1 MVVRLRFYQQAGDAV
16 MPLTDTKVKNAKPLV
31 KEYKLTD
38 GFGMFL
44 RVTPKGSKYWQMAYR
59 FEGKQKLFSIGVY
72 PAVSLSDARQ
82 RRDEAR
88 RLLAQDID
96 PNAKKQ
102 AEVKELKAKRD
113 NTRTFKA
120 VTKAWFSTKTK
131 WSDDYGD
138 SVWKRLET
146 YVFPVIGDK
155 DVAELDTGD
164 LLVPVK
170 KVEALGYLEVAMRIQ
185 QYITAILRH
194 AVQQKLIRHN
204 PAYDMEGAVQ
214 KPQTEHRPALELEE
228 IPLLLNKIAEYKGRR
243 LTILA
248 IQLNLM
254 IFIRSSELRFAR
266 WSEIDFKSKLW
277 VIPEQREAI
286 ENVKHSTRGAKMK
299 RKHFVPLC
307 KQAMRI
313 LKEIRHL
320 TYEEGHDDG
329 LIFTGCYDSF
339 RPMSENTINK
349 ALRNMG
355 YDTKQDICGH
365 GFRTVACSALIESG
379 LWSEDAVE
387 LQMSHKENN
396 SVRAAYTHKAKHL
409 DQRRLMLQWWAD
421 YLDANRN
428 DMVRPFEFA
437 TDARFGLE
445 NQA

>member
-1 MVVRLRFYQQAGDAV
+1 MS
-16 MPLTDTKVKNAKPLV
+16 LTVIKAKNAKPLE

-88 RLLAQDID
+88 RLLAQGID

-113 NTRTFKA
+113 KTRSFRTVA
-120 VTKAWFSTKTK
+120 KAWFATKTK

-194 AVQQKLIRHN
+194 AVQQKMIRHN

-228 IPLLLNKIAEYKGRR
+228 IPQLLNKIAEYKGRR

-277 VIPEQREAI
+277 VIPEQREVI

-307 KQAMRI
+307 KQAMKI
-313 LKEIRHL
+313 LKEIRQL
-320 TYEEGHDDG
+320 TYEEGQDDG

-339 RPMSENTINK
+339 KPMSENTINK

-365 GFRTVACSALIESG
+365 GFRTLACSALIESG

-387 LQMSHKENN
+387 LQMSHKESN

-421 YLDANRN
+421 FLEASN
-428 DMVRPFEFA
+428 DVMVRPFEYA
-437 TDARFGLE
+437 TGARFGLE

>member
-1 MVVRLRFYQQAGDAV
+1 MS
-16 MPLTDTKVKNAKPLV
+16 LTDIKAKNAKPLE

-88 RLLAQDID
+88 RLLAQGID

-113 NTRTFKA
+113 NTRSFRTVA
-120 VTKAWFSTKTK
+120 KAWFATKTK

-138 SVWKRLET
+138 AVWKRLET

-228 IPLLLNKIAEYKGRR
+228 IPQLLNKIAEYKGRR

-307 KQAMRI
+307 KQAMKI
-313 LKEIRHL
+313 LKEIRQL
-320 TYEEGHDDG
+320 TYEEGQDDG

-339 RPMSENTINK
+339 KPMSENTINK

-365 GFRTVACSALIESG
+365 GFRTLACSALIESG

-387 LQMSHKENN
+387 LQMSHKESN

-409 DQRRLMLQWWAD
+409 EQRRLMLQWWAD
-421 YLDANRN
+421 FLDANSN

-437 TDARFGLE
+437 S
-445 NQA
+445 NK

>member
-1 MVVRLRFYQQAGDAV
+1 MS
-16 MPLTDTKVKNAKPLV
+16 LTDIKAKNAKPLE

-88 RLLAQDID
+88 RLLAQGID

-113 NTRTFKA
+113 NTRSFRTVA
-120 VTKAWFSTKTK
+120 KAWFATKTK

-138 SVWKRLET
+138 AVWKRLET

-228 IPLLLNKIAEYKGRR
+228 IPQLLNKIAEYKGRR

-307 KQAMRI
+307 KQAMKI
-313 LKEIRHL
+313 LKEIRQL
-320 TYEEGHDDG
+320 TYEEGQDDG

-339 RPMSENTINK
+339 KPMSENTINK

-365 GFRTVACSALIESG
+365 GFRTLACSALIESG

-387 LQMSHKENN
+387 LQMSHKESN

-421 YLDANRN
+421 FLDANSSS
-428 DMVRPFEFA
+428 MIRPFEFA
-437 TDARFGLE
+437 HR
-445 NQA
+445 NQS

>member
-1 MVVRLRFYQQAGDAV
+1 MS
-16 MPLTDTKVKNAKPLV
+16 LTDIKAKNAKPLE

-88 RLLAQDID
+88 RLLAQGID

-113 NTRTFKA
+113 NTRSFRTVA
-120 VTKAWFSTKTK
+120 KAWFATKTK

-138 SVWKRLET
+138 AVWKRLET

-228 IPLLLNKIAEYKGRR
+228 IPQLLNKIAEYKGRR

-307 KQAMRI
+307 KQAIKI
-313 LKEIRHL
+313 LKEIRQL
-320 TYEEGHDDG
+320 TYEEGQDDG

-339 RPMSENTINK
+339 KPMSENTINK

-365 GFRTVACSALIESG
+365 GFRTLACSALIESG

-387 LQMSHKENN
+387 LQMSHKESN

-409 DQRRLMLQWWAD
+409 EQRRLMLQWWAD
-421 YLDANRN
+421 FLDANSN

-437 TDARFGLE
+437 S
-445 NQA
+445 NK

>member
-1 MVVRLRFYQQAGDAV
+1 MS
-16 MPLTDTKVKNAKPLV
+16 LTDIKAKNAKPLE

-88 RLLAQDID
+88 RLLAQGID

-113 NTRTFKA
+113 NTRSFRTVA
-120 VTKAWFSTKTK
+120 KAWFSTKTK

-138 SVWKRLET
+138 AVWKRLET

-228 IPLLLNKIAEYKGRR
+228 IPQLLNKIAEYKGRW

-307 KQAMRI
+307 KQAMKI
-313 LKEIRHL
+313 LKEIRQL
-320 TYEEGHDDG
+320 TYEEGQDDG

-339 RPMSENTINK
+339 KPMSENTINK

-365 GFRTVACSALIESG
+365 GFRTLACSALIESG

-387 LQMSHKENN
+387 LQMSHKESN

-421 YLDANRN
+421 YLDASRN
-428 DMVRPFEFA
+428 GMVRPFEFA
-437 TDARFGLE
+437 T
-445 NQA
+445 NK

>member
-1 MVVRLRFYQQAGDAV
+1 MS
-16 MPLTDTKVKNAKPLV
+16 LTDIKAKNAKPLE

-88 RLLAQDID
+88 RLLAQGID

-113 NTRTFKA
+113 NTRSFRTVA
-120 VTKAWFSTKTK
+120 KAWFATKTK

-138 SVWKRLET
+138 AVWKRLET

-228 IPLLLNKIAEYKGRR
+228 IPQLLNKIAEYKGRR

-307 KQAMRI
+307 KQAMKI
-313 LKEIRHL
+313 LKEIRQL
-320 TYEEGHDDG
+320 TYEEGQDDG

-339 RPMSENTINK
+339 KPMSENTINK

-355 YDTKQDICGH
+355 YNTKQDICAH
-365 GFRTVACSALIESG
+365 GFRTLACSALIESG

-387 LQMSHKENN
+387 LQMSHKESN

-409 DQRRLMLQWWAD
+409 EQRRLMLQWWAD
-421 YLDANRN
+421 FLDANSN

-437 TDARFGLE
+437 T
-445 NQA
+445 NK

>member
-1 MVVRLRFYQQAGDAV
+1 MS
-16 MPLTDTKVKNAKPLV
+16 LTDIKAKNAKPLE

-88 RLLAQDID
+88 RLLAQGID

-113 NTRTFKA
+113 NTRSFRTVA
-120 VTKAWFSTKTK
+120 KAWFSTKTK

-138 SVWKRLET
+138 AVWKRLET
-146 YVFPVIGDK
+146 YAFPVIGDK

-228 IPLLLNKIAEYKGRR
+228 IPQLLNKIAEYKGRR

-307 KQAMRI
+307 KQAMKI
-313 LKEIRHL
+313 LKEIRQL
-320 TYEEGHDDG
+320 TYEEGQDDG

-339 RPMSENTINK
+339 KPMSENTINK

-365 GFRTVACSALIESG
+365 GFRTLACSALIESG

-387 LQMSHKENN
+387 LQMSHKESN

-409 DQRRLMLQWWAD
+409 EQRRLMLQWWAD
-421 YLDANRN
+421 FLDANSN

-437 TDARFGLE
+437 S
-445 NQA
+445 NK

>member
-1 MVVRLRFYQQAGDAV
+1 MS
-16 MPLTDTKVKNAKPLV
+16 LTDIKAKNAKPLE

-88 RLLAQDID
+88 RLLAQGID

-113 NTRTFKA
+113 NTRSFRTVA
-120 VTKAWFSTKTK
+120 KAWFSTKTK

-138 SVWKRLET
+138 AVWKRLET

-214 KPQTEHRPALELEE
+214 KPQAEHRPALELEE
-228 IPLLLNKIAEYKGRR
+228 IPQLLNKIAEYKGRR

-307 KQAMRI
+307 KQAMKI
-313 LKEIRHL
+313 LKEIRQL
-320 TYEEGHDDG
+320 TYEEGQDDG

-339 RPMSENTINK
+339 KPMSENTINK

-365 GFRTVACSALIESG
+365 GFRTLACSALIESG

-387 LQMSHKENN
+387 LQMSHKESN

-409 DQRRLMLQWWAD
+409 EQRRLMLQWWAD
-421 YLDANRN
+421 FLDANSN

-437 TDARFGLE
+437 S
-445 NQA
+445 NK

>member
-1 MVVRLRFYQQAGDAV
+1 MS
-16 MPLTDTKVKNAKPLV
+16 LTDIKAKNAKPLE

-88 RLLAQDID
+88 RLLAQGID

-113 NTRTFKA
+113 NTRSFRTVA
-120 VTKAWFSTKTK
+120 KAWFSTKTK
-131 WSDDYGD
+131 WSDYYGD
-138 SVWKRLET
+138 AVWKRLET

-155 DVAELDTGD
+155 DVAELDKGD

-228 IPLLLNKIAEYKGRR
+228 IPQLLNKIAEYKGRR

-307 KQAMRI
+307 KQAMKI
-313 LKEIRHL
+313 LKEIRQL

-339 RPMSENTINK
+339 KPMSENTINK

-365 GFRTVACSALIESG
+365 GFRTLACSALIESG

-387 LQMSHKENN
+387 LQMRDRK
-396 SVRAAYTHKAKHL
+396 SV
-409 DQRRLMLQWWAD
+409 
-421 YLDANRN
+421 
-428 DMVRPFEFA
+428 V
-437 TDARFGLE
+437 
-445 NQA
+445 

>member
-1 MVVRLRFYQQAGDAV
+1 MS
-16 MPLTDTKVKNAKPLV
+16 LTDIKAKNAKPLE

-88 RLLAQDID
+88 RLLAQGID

-113 NTRTFKA
+113 NTRSFRTVA
-120 VTKAWFSTKTK
+120 KAWFSTKTK

-138 SVWKRLET
+138 AVWKRLET

-228 IPLLLNKIAEYKGRR
+228 IPQLLNKIAEYKGRR

-307 KQAMRI
+307 KQAMKI
-313 LKEIRHL
+313 LKEIRQL
-320 TYEEGHDDG
+320 TYEEGQDDG

-339 RPMSENTINK
+339 KPMSENTINK

-365 GFRTVACSALIESG
+365 GFRTLACSALIESG

-387 LQMSHKENN
+387 LQMSHKESN

-409 DQRRLMLQWWAD
+409 EQRRLMLQWWAD
-421 YLDANRN
+421 FLDANSN
-428 DMVRPFEFA
+428 GMVRPFEFA

>member
-1 MVVRLRFYQQAGDAV
+1 MS
-16 MPLTDTKVKNAKPLV
+16 LTDIKAKNAKPLK

-88 RLLAQDID
+88 RLLAQGID

-113 NTRTFKA
+113 NTRSFRTVA
-120 VTKAWFSTKTK
+120 KAWFSTKTK

-138 SVWKRLET
+138 AVWKRLET

-228 IPLLLNKIAEYKGRR
+228 IPQLLNKIAEYKGRR

-307 KQAMRI
+307 KQAMKI
-313 LKEIRHL
+313 LKEIRQL
-320 TYEEGHDDG
+320 TYEEGQDDG

-339 RPMSENTINK
+339 KPMSENTINK

-365 GFRTVACSALIESG
+365 GFRTLACSALIESG

-387 LQMSHKENN
+387 LQMSHKESN

-409 DQRRLMLQWWAD
+409 EQRRLMLQWWAD
-421 YLDANRN
+421 FLDANSN

-437 TDARFGLE
+437 S
-445 NQA
+445 NK

>member
-1 MVVRLRFYQQAGDAV
+1 MS
-16 MPLTDTKVKNAKPLV
+16 LTDIKAKNAKPLE

-88 RLLAQDID
+88 RLLAQGID

-113 NTRTFKA
+113 NTRSFRTVA
-120 VTKAWFSTKTK
+120 KAWFATKTK

-138 SVWKRLET
+138 AVWKRLET

-228 IPLLLNKIAEYKGRR
+228 IPQLLNKIAEYKGRR

-313 LKEIRHL
+313 LKEIRQL
-320 TYEEGHDDG
+320 TYEEGQDDG

-339 RPMSENTINK
+339 KPMSENTINK

-365 GFRTVACSALIESG
+365 GFRTLACSALIESG

-387 LQMSHKENN
+387 LQMSHKESN

-421 YLDANRN
+421 FLDANRN

-437 TDARFGLE
+437 QR
-445 NQA
+445 

>member
-1 MVVRLRFYQQAGDAV
+1 MS
-16 MPLTDTKVKNAKPLV
+16 LTDSKAKNAKPLE

-44 RVTPKGSKYWQMAYR
+44 RVTPKGYKYWQMAYR
-59 FEGKQKLFSIGVY
+59 FEGKQKIFSIGVY
-72 PAVSLSDARQ
+72 PAVSLADVRQ

-88 RLLAQDID
+88 RLLAQGID
-96 PNAKKQ
+96 PNARKQ

-113 NTRTFKA
+113 KTRSFSIVA
-120 VTKAWFSTKTK
+120 KAWFSTKTK
-131 WSDDYGD
+131 WSEDYGD

-146 YVFPVIGDK
+146 YVFPATGDK
-155 DVAELDTGD
+155 DVAELDTGN
-164 LLVPVK
+164 LPVPVK

-185 QYITAILRH
+185 QYIAAILRH

-214 KPQTEHRPALELEE
+214 KPHTEHRPALELEE
-228 IPLLLNKIAEYKGRR
+228 IPQLLKKIAGYKGHR

-266 WSEIDFKSKLW
+266 WSEIDVKSKLW

-307 KQAMRI
+307 KQAMKI
-313 LKEIRHL
+313 LKEIRQL

-339 RPMSENTINK
+339 KPMSENTINK

-365 GFRTVACSALIESG
+365 GFRTLDVVALIESG

-387 LQMSHKENN
+387 LQMSHKESN
-396 SVRAAYTHKAKHL
+396 SVRAAYTHKARHP
-409 DQRRLMLQWWAD
+409 DQRRLMLQW
-421 YLDANRN
+421 
-428 DMVRPFEFA
+428 
-437 TDARFGLE
+437 
-445 NQA
+445 

>member
-1 MVVRLRFYQQAGDAV
+1 MS
-16 MPLTDTKVKNAKPLV
+16 LTDIKAKNAKPLK

-59 FEGKQKLFSIGVY
+59 FEGKQKIFSIGVY
-72 PAVSLSDARQ
+72 PAVSLGDARQ

-88 RLLAQDID
+88 RLLAQGID

-113 NTRTFKA
+113 NTRSFRTVA
-120 VTKAWFSTKTK
+120 KAWFSTKTK

-138 SVWKRLET
+138 AVWKRLET
-146 YVFPVIGDK
+146 YAFPVIGDK

-228 IPLLLNKIAEYKGRR
+228 IPQLLNKIAEYKGRR

-307 KQAMRI
+307 KQAMKI
-313 LKEIRHL
+313 LKEIRQL
-320 TYEEGHDDG
+320 TYEEGQDDG

-339 RPMSENTINK
+339 KPMSENTINK

-365 GFRTVACSALIESG
+365 GFRTLACSALIESG

-387 LQMSHKENN
+387 LQMSHKESN

-409 DQRRLMLQWWAD
+409 EQRRLMLQWWAD
-421 YLDANRN
+421 FLDANSN

-437 TDARFGLE
+437 S
-445 NQA
+445 NK

>member
-1 MVVRLRFYQQAGDAV
+1 MS
-16 MPLTDTKVKNAKPLV
+16 LTDIKAKNAKPLK

-59 FEGKQKLFSIGVY
+59 FEGKQKIFSIGVY
-72 PAVSLSDARQ
+72 PAVSLGDARQ

-88 RLLAQDID
+88 RLLAQGID

-113 NTRTFKA
+113 NTRSFRTVA
-120 VTKAWFSTKTK
+120 KAWFSTKTK

-138 SVWKRLET
+138 AVWKRLET

-228 IPLLLNKIAEYKGRR
+228 IPQLLNKIAEYKGRR

-307 KQAMRI
+307 KQAMKI
-313 LKEIRHL
+313 LKEIRQL
-320 TYEEGHDDG
+320 TYEEGQDDG

-339 RPMSENTINK
+339 KPMSENTINK

-365 GFRTVACSALIESG
+365 GFRTLACSALIESG

-387 LQMSHKENN
+387 LQMSHKESN
-396 SVRAAYTHKAKHL
+396 SVRAAYTHKANHL
-409 DQRRLMLQWWAD
+409 EQRRLMLQWWAD
-421 YLDANRN
+421 FLDANSN

-437 TDARFGLE
+437 S
-445 NQA
+445 NK

>member
-1 MVVRLRFYQQAGDAV
+1 MS
-16 MPLTDTKVKNAKPLV
+16 LTDIKAKNAKPLE

-88 RLLAQDID
+88 RLLAQGID

-102 AEVKELKAKRD
+102 AEAKELKAKRD
-113 NTRTFKA
+113 NTRSFRTVA
-120 VTKAWFSTKTK
+120 KAWFATKTK

-138 SVWKRLET
+138 AVWKRLET

-228 IPLLLNKIAEYKGRR
+228 IPQLLNKIAEYKGRR

-307 KQAMRI
+307 KQAMKI
-313 LKEIRHL
+313 LKEIRQL
-320 TYEEGHDDG
+320 TYEEGQDDG

-339 RPMSENTINK
+339 KPMSENTINK

-355 YDTKQDICGH
+355 YNTKQDICGH
-365 GFRTVACSALIESG
+365 GFRTLACSALIESG

-387 LQMSHKENN
+387 LQMSHKESN

-421 YLDANRN
+421 YLDASRN
-428 DMVRPFEFA
+428 GMVRPFEFA
-437 TDARFGLE
+437 T
-445 NQA
+445 NK

>member
-1 MVVRLRFYQQAGDAV
+1 MS
-16 MPLTDTKVKNAKPLV
+16 LTDIKAKNAKPLE

-88 RLLAQDID
+88 RLLAQGID

-102 AEVKELKAKRD
+102 AEAKELKAKRD
-113 NTRTFKA
+113 NTRSFRTVA
-120 VTKAWFSTKTK
+120 KAWFATKTK

-138 SVWKRLET
+138 AVWKRLET

-228 IPLLLNKIAEYKGRR
+228 IPQLLNKIAEYKGRR

-307 KQAMRI
+307 KQAMKI
-313 LKEIRHL
+313 LKEIRQL
-320 TYEEGHDDG
+320 TYEEGQDDG

-339 RPMSENTINK
+339 KPMSENTINK

-365 GFRTVACSALIESG
+365 GFRTLACSALIESG

-387 LQMSHKENN
+387 LQMSHKESN

-421 YLDANRN
+421 YLDANSN
-428 DMVRPFEFA
+428 SMVRPFEFA
-437 TDARFGLE
+437 HHK
-445 NQA
+445 

>member
-1 MVVRLRFYQQAGDAV
+1 MS
-16 MPLTDTKVKNAKPLV
+16 LTDIKAKNAKPLE

-88 RLLAQDID
+88 RLLAQGID

-102 AEVKELKAKRD
+102 AEAKELKAKRD
-113 NTRTFKA
+113 NTRSFRTVA
-120 VTKAWFSTKTK
+120 KAWFATKTK

-138 SVWKRLET
+138 AVWKRLET

-228 IPLLLNKIAEYKGRR
+228 IPQLLNKIAEYKGRR

-307 KQAMRI
+307 KQAMKI
-313 LKEIRHL
+313 LKEIRQL
-320 TYEEGHDDG
+320 TYEEGQDDG

-339 RPMSENTINK
+339 KPMSENTINK

-365 GFRTVACSALIESG
+365 GFRTLACSALIESG

-387 LQMSHKENN
+387 LQMSHKESN

-421 YLDANRN
+421 YLDASRN
-428 DMVRPFEFA
+428 GMVRPFEFA
-437 TDARFGLE
+437 S
-445 NQA
+445 NK

>member
-1 MVVRLRFYQQAGDAV
+1 MS
-16 MPLTDTKVKNAKPLV
+16 LTDIKAKNAKPLE

-88 RLLAQDID
+88 RLLAQGID

-113 NTRTFKA
+113 NTRSFRTVA
-120 VTKAWFSTKTK
+120 KAWFSTKTK

-138 SVWKRLET
+138 AVWKRLET

-228 IPLLLNKIAEYKGRR
+228 IPQLLNKIAEYKGRR

-313 LKEIRHL
+313 LKEIRQL
-320 TYEEGHDDG
+320 TYEEGQDDG

-339 RPMSENTINK
+339 KPMSENTINK

-365 GFRTVACSALIESG
+365 GFRTLACSALIESG

-387 LQMSHKENN
+387 LQMSHKESN

-421 YLDANRN
+421 FLDANSN

-437 TDARFGLE
+437 S
-445 NQA
+445 NK

>member
-1 MVVRLRFYQQAGDAV
+1 MS
-16 MPLTDTKVKNAKPLV
+16 LTDIKAKNAKPLE

-88 RLLAQDID
+88 RLLAQGID

-113 NTRTFKA
+113 NTRSFRTVA
-120 VTKAWFSTKTK
+120 KAWFSTKTK

-138 SVWKRLET
+138 AVWKRLET

-228 IPLLLNKIAEYKGRR
+228 IPQLLNKIAEYNGRR

-307 KQAMRI
+307 KQAMKI
-313 LKEIRHL
+313 LKEIRQL
-320 TYEEGHDDG
+320 TYEEGQDDG

-339 RPMSENTINK
+339 KPMSENTINK

-365 GFRTVACSALIESG
+365 GFRTLACSALIESG

-387 LQMSHKENN
+387 LQMSHKESN

-409 DQRRLMLQWWAD
+409 EQRRLMLQWWAD
-421 YLDANRN
+421 FLDANSN

-437 TDARFGLE
+437 S
-445 NQA
+445 NK

>member
-1 MVVRLRFYQQAGDAV
+1 MALVCSFALPRRVPNTGKWLTASKGNKNSSLLVFTLQFLFLTQDNAV
-16 MPLTDTKVKNAKPLV
+16 TRP
-31 KEYKLTD
+31 E
-38 GFGMFL
+38 GFWL
-44 RVTPKGSKYWQMAYR
+44 RVLTLMQ
-59 FEGKQKLFSIGVY
+59 
-72 PAVSLSDARQ
+72 
-82 RRDEAR
+82 
-88 RLLAQDID
+88 
-96 PNAKKQ
+96 KKQ

-113 NTRTFKA
+113 NTRSFRTVA
-120 VTKAWFSTKTK
+120 KAWFSTKTK
-131 WSDDYGD
+131 WSDYYGD
-138 SVWKRLET
+138 AVWKRLET

-228 IPLLLNKIAEYKGRR
+228 IPQLLNKIAEYKGRR

-299 RKHFVPLC
+299 RKHFVPLV
-307 KQAMRI
+307 
-313 LKEIRHL
+313 
-320 TYEEGHDDG
+320 
-329 LIFTGCYDSF
+329 S
-339 RPMSENTINK
+339 RP
-349 ALRNMG
+349 
-355 YDTKQDICGH
+355 
-365 GFRTVACSALIESG
+365 
-379 LWSEDAVE
+379 
-387 LQMSHKENN
+387 
-396 SVRAAYTHKAKHL
+396 
-409 DQRRLMLQWWAD
+409 
-421 YLDANRN
+421 
-428 DMVRPFEFA
+428 
-437 TDARFGLE
+437 
-445 NQA
+445 

>member
-1 MVVRLRFYQQAGDAV
+1 MS
-16 MPLTDTKVKNAKPLV
+16 LTDIKAKNAKPLE

-88 RLLAQDID
+88 RLLAQGID

-113 NTRTFKA
+113 NTRSFRTVA
-120 VTKAWFSTKTK
+120 KAWFSTKTK

-138 SVWKRLET
+138 AVWKRLET

-228 IPLLLNKIAEYKGRR
+228 IPQLLNKIAEYKGRR

-307 KQAMRI
+307 KQAMKI
-313 LKEIRHL
+313 LKEIRQL
-320 TYEEGHDDG
+320 TYEEGQDDG

-339 RPMSENTINK
+339 KPMSENTINK

-355 YDTKQDICGH
+355 YNTKQDICGH
-365 GFRTVACSALIESG
+365 GFRTLACSALIESG

-387 LQMSHKENN
+387 LQMNHKESN

-421 YLDANRN
+421 FLDANSN

-437 TDARFGLE
+437 S
-445 NQA
+445 NK

>member
-1 MVVRLRFYQQAGDAV
+1 MS
-16 MPLTDTKVKNAKPLV
+16 LTDIKAKNAKPLE

-88 RLLAQDID
+88 RLLAQGID

-113 NTRTFKA
+113 NTRSFRTVA
-120 VTKAWFSTKTK
+120 KAWFSTKTK

-138 SVWKRLET
+138 AVWKRLET

-194 AVQQKLIRHN
+194 AVQEKLIRHN

-228 IPLLLNKIAEYKGRR
+228 IPQLLNKIAEYKGRR

-307 KQAMRI
+307 KQAMKI
-313 LKEIRHL
+313 LKEIRQL
-320 TYEEGHDDG
+320 TYEEGQDDG

-339 RPMSENTINK
+339 KPMSENTINK

-355 YDTKQDICGH
+355 YNTKQDICGH
-365 GFRTVACSALIESG
+365 GFRTLACSALIESG

-387 LQMSHKENN
+387 LQMSHKESN

-421 YLDANRN
+421 FLDANSN

-437 TDARFGLE
+437 S
-445 NQA
+445 NK

>member
-1 MVVRLRFYQQAGDAV
+1 MS
-16 MPLTDTKVKNAKPLV
+16 LTDIKAKNAKPLE

-88 RLLAQDID
+88 RLLAQGID

-113 NTRTFKA
+113 NTRSFRTVA
-120 VTKAWFSTKTK
+120 KAWFSTKTK

-138 SVWKRLET
+138 AVWKRLET

-228 IPLLLNKIAEYKGRR
+228 IPQLLNKIAEYKGRR

-286 ENVKHSTRGAKMK
+286 KNVKHSTRGAKMK

-307 KQAMRI
+307 KQAMKI
-313 LKEIRHL
+313 LKEIRQL
-320 TYEEGHDDG
+320 TYEEGQDDG

-339 RPMSENTINK
+339 KPMSENTINK

-365 GFRTVACSALIESG
+365 GFRTLACSALIESG

-387 LQMSHKENN
+387 LQMSHKESN

-409 DQRRLMLQWWAD
+409 EQRRLMLQWWAD
-421 YLDANRN
+421 YLDASRN
-428 DMVRPFEFA
+428 GMVRPFEFA
-437 TDARFGLE
+437 T
-445 NQA
+445 NK

>member
-1 MVVRLRFYQQAGDAV
+1 MS
-16 MPLTDTKVKNAKPLV
+16 LTDIKAKNAKPLE

-88 RLLAQDID
+88 RLLAQGID

-102 AEVKELKAKRD
+102 AKVKELKAKRD
-113 NTRTFKA
+113 NTRSFRTVA
-120 VTKAWFSTKTK
+120 KAWFSTKTK

-138 SVWKRLET
+138 SVWRRLET

-228 IPLLLNKIAEYKGRR
+228 IPQLLNKIAEYKGRR

-307 KQAMRI
+307 KQAMKI
-313 LKEIRHL
+313 LKEIRQL
-320 TYEEGHDDG
+320 TYEEGQDDG

-339 RPMSENTINK
+339 KPMSENTINK

-365 GFRTVACSALIESG
+365 GFRTLACSALIESG

-387 LQMSHKENN
+387 LQMSHKESN

-409 DQRRLMLQWWAD
+409 EQRRLMLQWWAD
-421 YLDANRN
+421 FLDANSN
-428 DMVRPFEFA
+428 HMVRPFEFA
-437 TDARFGLE
+437 S
-445 NQA
+445 NK

>member
-1 MVVRLRFYQQAGDAV
+1 MS
-16 MPLTDTKVKNAKPLV
+16 LTDIKAKNAKPLK

-59 FEGKQKLFSIGVY
+59 FEGKQKIFSIGVY
-72 PAVSLSDARQ
+72 PAVSLGDARQ

-88 RLLAQDID
+88 RLLAQGID

-113 NTRTFKA
+113 NTRSFRTVA
-120 VTKAWFSTKTK
+120 KAWFSTKTK

-138 SVWKRLET
+138 AVWKRLET

-228 IPLLLNKIAEYKGRR
+228 IPQLLNKIAEYKGRR

-299 RKHFVPLC
+299 RKHFIPLC
-307 KQAMRI
+307 KQAMKI
-313 LKEIRHL
+313 LKEIRQL
-320 TYEEGHDDG
+320 TYEEGQDDG

-339 RPMSENTINK
+339 KPMSENTINK

-365 GFRTVACSALIESG
+365 GFRTLACSALIESG

-387 LQMSHKENN
+387 LQMSHKESN

-409 DQRRLMLQWWAD
+409 EQRRLMLQWWAD
-421 YLDANRN
+421 FLDANSN

-437 TDARFGLE
+437 S
-445 NQA
+445 NK

>member
-1 MVVRLRFYQQAGDAV
+1 MS
-16 MPLTDTKVKNAKPLV
+16 LTDIKAKNAKPLE

-88 RLLAQDID
+88 RLLAQGID

-113 NTRTFKA
+113 NTRSFRTVA
-120 VTKAWFSTKTK
+120 KAWFSTKTK

-138 SVWKRLET
+138 AVWKRLET

-228 IPLLLNKIAEYKGRR
+228 IPQLLNKIAEYKGRR

-307 KQAMRI
+307 KQAMKI
-313 LKEIRHL
+313 LKEIRQL
-320 TYEEGHDDG
+320 TYEEGQDDG

-339 RPMSENTINK
+339 KPMSENTINK

-365 GFRTVACSALIESG
+365 GFRTLACSALIESG

-387 LQMSHKENN
+387 LQMSHKESN

-409 DQRRLMLQWWAD
+409 EQRRLMLQWWAD
-421 YLDANRN
+421 YLDASRN
-428 DMVRPFEFA
+428 GMVRPFEFA

>member
-1 MVVRLRFYQQAGDAV
+1 MLVRFPFTNKRGDIF
-16 MPLTDTKVKNAKPLV
+16 MSLTDIKAKNAKPLE

-88 RLLAQDID
+88 RLLAQGID

-113 NTRTFKA
+113 NTRSFRTVA
-120 VTKAWFSTKTK
+120 KAWFSTKTK
-131 WSDDYGD
+131 WSDYYGD
-138 SVWKRLET
+138 AVWKRLET

-228 IPLLLNKIAEYKGRR
+228 IPQLLNKIAEYKGRR

-307 KQAMRI
+307 KQAMKI
-313 LKEIRHL
+313 LKEIRQL

-339 RPMSENTINK
+339 KPMSENTINK

-365 GFRTVACSALIESG
+365 GFRTLACSALIESG

-387 LQMSHKENN
+387 LQMSHKESN

-421 YLDANRN
+421 FLDANSN
-428 DMVRPFEFA
+428 GMVRPFEFA
-437 TDARFGLE
+437 S
-445 NQA
+445 NK

>member
-1 MVVRLRFYQQAGDAV
+1 MS
-16 MPLTDTKVKNAKPLV
+16 LTDIKAKNAKPLE

-82 RRDEAR
+82 RRDEAK
-88 RLLAQDID
+88 RLLAQGID

-113 NTRTFKA
+113 NTRSFRTVA
-120 VTKAWFSTKTK
+120 KAWFATKTK

-146 YVFPVIGDK
+146 YVFPVIGEK

-228 IPLLLNKIAEYKGRR
+228 IPQLLKKITEYKGRR

-313 LKEIRHL
+313 LKEIQQL

-329 LIFTGCYDSF
+329 LIFTGYYDSF
-339 RPMSENTINK
+339 KPMSENTINK

-355 YDTKQDICGH
+355 YNTKQDICGH
-365 GFRTVACSALIESG
+365 GFRTLACSALIESG

-387 LQMSHKENN
+387 LQMSHKESN

-421 YLDANRN
+421 FLDANRN

-437 TDARFGLE
+437 S
-445 NQA
+445 NK

>member
-1 MVVRLRFYQQAGDAV
+1 MS
-16 MPLTDTKVKNAKPLV
+16 LTDIKAKNAKPLE

-88 RLLAQDID
+88 RLLAQGID

-102 AEVKELKAKRD
+102 AEAKELKAKRD
-113 NTRTFKA
+113 NTRSFRTVA
-120 VTKAWFSTKTK
+120 KAWFATKTK

-138 SVWKRLET
+138 AVWKRLET

-228 IPLLLNKIAEYKGRR
+228 IPQLLNKIAEYKGRR

-307 KQAMRI
+307 KQAMKI
-313 LKEIRHL
+313 LKEIRQL
-320 TYEEGHDDG
+320 TYEEGQDDG

-339 RPMSENTINK
+339 KPMSENTINK

-365 GFRTVACSALIESG
+365 GFRTLACSALIESE

-387 LQMSHKENN
+387 LQMSHKESN

-421 YLDANRN
+421 FLDANSN

-437 TDARFGLE
+437 S
-445 NQA
+445 NK

>member
-1 MVVRLRFYQQAGDAV
+1 MS
-16 MPLTDTKVKNAKPLV
+16 LTDIKAKNAKPLQ

-88 RLLAQDID
+88 RLLAQGID

-102 AEVKELKAKRD
+102 TEAKELKAKRD
-113 NTRTFKA
+113 NTRSFRTVA
-120 VTKAWFSTKTK
+120 KAWFATKTK

-138 SVWKRLET
+138 AVWKRLET

-228 IPLLLNKIAEYKGRR
+228 IPQLLNNIAEYKGRR

-307 KQAMRI
+307 KQAMKI
-313 LKEIRHL
+313 LKEIRQL
-320 TYEEGHDDG
+320 TYEEGQDDG

-339 RPMSENTINK
+339 KPMSENTINK

-365 GFRTVACSALIESG
+365 GFRTLACSALIESG

-387 LQMSHKENN
+387 LQMSHKESN

-421 YLDANRN
+421 FLDANSN
-428 DMVRPFEFA
+428 HMVRPFEFA
-437 TDARFGLE
+437 S
-445 NQA
+445 NK

>member
-1 MVVRLRFYQQAGDAV
+1 MS
-16 MPLTDTKVKNAKPLV
+16 LTDIKAKNAKPLE

-88 RLLAQDID
+88 RLLAQGID

-113 NTRTFKA
+113 NTRSFRTVA
-120 VTKAWFSTKTK
+120 KAWFSTKTK

-138 SVWKRLET
+138 AVWKRLET

-228 IPLLLNKIAEYKGRR
+228 IPQLLNKIAEYKGRR

-307 KQAMRI
+307 KQAMKI
-313 LKEIRHL
+313 LKEIRQL
-320 TYEEGHDDG
+320 TYEEGQVDG

-339 RPMSENTINK
+339 KPMSENTINK

-365 GFRTVACSALIESG
+365 GFRTLACSALIESG

-387 LQMSHKENN
+387 LQMSHKESN

-421 YLDANRN
+421 FLDANSN

-437 TDARFGLE
+437 S
-445 NQA
+445 NK

>member
-1 MVVRLRFYQQAGDAV
+1 MLVRFPFYQQARGV
-16 MPLTDTKVKNAKPLV
+16 FMSLTDIKAKNAKPLE

-82 RRDEAR
+82 RRDEAK
-88 RLLAQDID
+88 RLLAQGID

-113 NTRTFKA
+113 NTRSFRTVA
-120 VTKAWFSTKTK
+120 KAWFATKTK

-155 DVAELDTGD
+155 DVAELDTGG

-228 IPLLLNKIAEYKGRR
+228 IPQLLKKIAGYKGRR

-307 KQAMRI
+307 KQAMKI
-313 LKEIRHL
+313 LKEIQQL
-320 TYEEGHDDG
+320 TYEEGHNDG

-339 RPMSENTINK
+339 KPMSENTINK

-355 YDTKQDICGH
+355 YNTKQDICGH
-365 GFRTVACSALIESG
+365 GFRTLACSALIESG
-379 LWSEDAVE
+379 LWSEDAIE
-387 LQMSHKENN
+387 LQMSHKESN

-421 YLDANRN
+421 FLDANSN
-428 DMVRPFEFA
+428 GMIRPFEFSKK
-437 TDARFGLE
+437 L
-445 NQA
+445 